1 MNGPQHFAAAE
12 QALAQAKDTPSTD
25 PAEFDRWAR
34 IASLHLQA
42 AQVAATIDTARAG
55 LYGHGADY
63 DRMEAWHEATAPAPE
78 RAR

>member
-12 QALAQAKDTPSTD
+12 QALAAATD
-25 PAEFDRWAR
+25 ATTKSLEFERHAR
-34 IASLHLQA
+34 LASLHLQA

-63 DRMEAWHEATAPAPE
+63 DRMEAWHEATAPDPE